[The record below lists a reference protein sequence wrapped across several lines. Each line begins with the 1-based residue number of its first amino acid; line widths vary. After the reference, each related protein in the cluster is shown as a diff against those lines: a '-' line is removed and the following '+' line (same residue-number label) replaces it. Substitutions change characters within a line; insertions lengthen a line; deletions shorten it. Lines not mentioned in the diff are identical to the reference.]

1 MDMLWVNLMRVV
13 HIFAGVLWVGA
24 AFLFLFFINP
34 SVKATAPG
42 GQKFLQHFIV
52 RRKYPTFMAVVANL
66 TVLAG
71 VVLFWRDAS
80 GDLLGWVQ
88 TGPGLGFTIG
98 SVAAIAV
105 IPLGIFFLGPLT
117 ERIGKLGEQIEAA
130 GGPPNPD
137 QLNELQRLD
146 HRLHR
151 LEWIDFI
158 LLAISLVTMAT
169 ARYWLF

>member
-24 AFLFLFFINP
+24 AFLFLFFISP

-42 GQKFLQHFIV
+42 GQKFLQYFIV

-71 VVLFWRDAS
+71 AVLFWRDAS
-80 GDLLGWVQ
+80 GDFLGWIQ

-117 ERIGKLGEQIEAA
+117 ERIGKLGAQIEAA
-130 GGPPNPD
+130 DGPPSQE
-137 QLNELQRLD
+137 QLNELHALDQRL
-146 HRLHR
+146 HK
-151 LEWIDFI
+151 LEWVDFI